1 MRRKL
6 AVILAVLIMDSS
18 MPMHADMILAEN
30 LSDSDANVAIGDIT
44 EEIESAEDDKA
55 PDTVEIVESE
65 GTTDISEPQ
74 KTEVPSDMGGLEENG
89 KSRRTETPAETE
101 EPIGTE
107 IPAEAEEPT
116 GTETSTETKKPEGT
130 EEPTETEAPAET
142 EEPAGTEK
150 PTETE
155 TPAETKEPT
164 ETEAPVETEKP
175 TGTGTPVE
183 TEEPTNTEAPIEA
196 EEPIQT
202 DKPTDTK
209 ESMESPEKAPPID
222 AESVEGAERGISDI
236 TEGEAALSPEELN
249 CIYNVSFPA
258 NTTAYFDPDNLSG
271 KGQVFS
277 NPYTV
282 ENYGNT
288 DVAIKI
294 KNIDIEYNSTET
306 IYKFGE
312 EEAEDSLS
320 NVKRLH
326 INMVWVNESENT
338 EKVLKIMEGAPE
350 EEVLV
355 LRAAEYDEQGEFVSL
370 REGGTGVF
378 YFTGTV
384 EASSGAVWEDGEIT
398 VRFDYEIVNA
408 ESVEKDII
416 ASDMI
421 HDTDNLK
428 NGLDSDTEENQNK
441 DFNAPE
447 EKTDTGANGTEDMLP
462 PGDSAIE
469 SEESPEPLQKE
480 DKDETQKELPS
491 GGDAEVGYMNG

>member
-1 MRRKL
+1 MSSGDGDFVRKKL
-6 AVILAVLIMDSS
+6 AIILAVLIMDNG
-18 MPMHADMILAEN
+18 MPVHADMILAEG
-30 LSDSDANVAIGDIT
+30 LSDSGVNLAVGDTT
-44 EEIESAEDDKA
+44 ENRMESAENDEA
-55 PDTVEIVESE
+55 PESE
-65 GTTDISEPQ
+65 GATDLQEPKETEASGEMDEAE
-74 KTEVPSDMGGLEENG
+74 KTGTLAE
-89 KSRRTETPAETE
+89 TESPAETE
-101 EPIGTE
+101 EP
-107 IPAEAEEPT
+107 T
-116 GTETSTETKKPEGT
+116 GNETPIETKK
-130 EEPTETEAPAET
+130 PTETEAPAET
-142 EEPAGTEK
+142 EEP
-150 PTETE
+150 
-155 TPAETKEPT
+155 T
-164 ETEAPVETEKP
+164 ETEAPVETEEP

-202 DKPTDTK
+202 DKPTDTT
-209 ESMESPEKAPPID
+209 ESMESPEKNQSGS
-222 AESVEGAERGISDI
+222 AESAEGAERGISDI
-236 TEGEAALSPEELN
+236 TEGAAVLSPEELN

-306 IYKFGE
+306 IYEFGE
-312 EEAEDSLS
+312 EETEDSLS

-370 REGGTGVF
+370 KEGGTGAF

-384 EASSGAVWEDGEIT
+384 EAGSGAVWEDGEVT

-408 ESVEKDII
+408 DNNEKEEGDNSDIADEMTIPESSGNIGIPESSEDDRK
-416 ASDMI
+416 
-421 HDTDNLK
+421 
-428 NGLDSDTEENQNK
+428 EE
-441 DFNAPE
+441 PE
-447 EKTDTGANGTEDMLP
+447 EQGGLTEIMGSDRKS
-462 PGDSAIE
+462 GE
-469 SEESPEPLQKE
+469 SEEE
-480 DKDETQKELPS
+480 KD
-491 GGDAEVGYMNG
+491 

>member
-1 MRRKL
+1 MSSGDGDFVRKKL
-6 AVILAVLIMDSS
+6 AIILAVLIMGNG
-18 MPMHADMILAEN
+18 MPVHADMILAKG
-30 LSDSDANVAIGDIT
+30 LSDSGVNLAVGDTT
-44 EEIESAEDDKA
+44 ENRMESAENDEA
-55 PDTVEIVESE
+55 PESE
-65 GTTDISEPQ
+65 GATDLQEPKETEASGEIDEAE
-74 KTEVPSDMGGLEENG
+74 KTGIPVE
-89 KSRRTETPAETE
+89 TEKPAETE
-101 EPIGTE
+101 EPTGTE
-107 IPAEAEEPT
+107 EPAETEKPTETEMPVETEKPAGTEAPVEIEKPTETETPKETKEPT
-116 GTETSTETKKPEGT
+116 GTETPVE
-130 EEPTETEAPAET
+130 
-142 EEPAGTEK
+142 TEK
-150 PTETE
+150 PTEPE

-164 ETEAPVETEKP
+164 DTEAPVETEKP
-175 TGTGTPVE
+175 TGTGTPVG
-183 TEEPTNTEAPIEA
+183 TEEPINTEAPIETV
-196 EEPIQT
+196 EPIQT
-202 DKPTDTK
+202 DKPTDTT
-209 ESMESPEKAPPID
+209 ESMESPEENQSGS

-236 TEGEAALSPEELN
+236 TEGAAALSPEELN

-306 IYKFGE
+306 IYEFGE

-355 LRAAEYDEQGEFVSL
+355 LRAAEYDEEGKFVSL
-370 REGGTGVF
+370 KEGGTGAF

-384 EASSGAVWEDGEIT
+384 EASSGAVWEDGEVT

-408 ESVEKDII
+408 DNNEKEEGDNSDIADEMTIPESSGNIGIPESSEDDRK
-416 ASDMI
+416 
-421 HDTDNLK
+421 
-428 NGLDSDTEENQNK
+428 EE
-441 DFNAPE
+441 PE
-447 EKTDTGANGTEDMLP
+447 EQGGLTEIMGSDRKS
-462 PGDSAIE
+462 GE
-469 SEESPEPLQKE
+469 SEEE
-480 DKDETQKELPS
+480 KD
-491 GGDAEVGYMNG
+491 

>member
-1 MRRKL
+1 MSSGDGDFVRKKL
-6 AVILAVLIMDSS
+6 AIILAVLIMDNG
-18 MPMHADMILAEN
+18 MPVHADMILAEG
-30 LSDSDANVAIGDIT
+30 LSDSGVNLAVGDTT
-44 EEIESAEDDKA
+44 ENRMESAENDEA
-55 PDTVEIVESE
+55 PESE
-65 GTTDISEPQ
+65 GATDLQEPKETEASGEMDEAE
-74 KTEVPSDMGGLEENG
+74 KTGTLAE
-89 KSRRTETPAETE
+89 TESPAETE
-101 EPIGTE
+101 EP
-107 IPAEAEEPT
+107 T
-116 GTETSTETKKPEGT
+116 GNETPIETKK
-130 EEPTETEAPAET
+130 PTETEAPAET
-142 EEPAGTEK
+142 EEPTETEAPVETEK
-150 PTETE
+150 PTKTE
-155 TPAETKEPT
+155 APAETEEPT

-175 TGTGTPVE
+175 TGIGTPVE
-183 TEEPTNTEAPIEA
+183 TEEPTNTEAPIETV
-196 EEPIQT
+196 EPIQT
-202 DKPTDTK
+202 DKPTDTT
-209 ESMESPEKAPPID
+209 ESMESPEKNQSGS

-236 TEGEAALSPEELN
+236 TEGAAALSPEELN

-306 IYKFGE
+306 IYEFGE
-312 EEAEDSLS
+312 EETEDSLS

-370 REGGTGVF
+370 REGGTGAF

-384 EASSGAVWEDGEIT
+384 EAGSGAVWEDGEIT

-408 ESVEKDII
+408 DNNEKEEGDNSDIADEMTIPESSGNIGIPESSEDDRK
-416 ASDMI
+416 
-421 HDTDNLK
+421 
-428 NGLDSDTEENQNK
+428 EE
-441 DFNAPE
+441 PE
-447 EKTDTGANGTEDMLP
+447 EQGGLTEIMGADRKSG
-462 PGDSAIE
+462 E
-469 SEESPEPLQKE
+469 SEEE
-480 DKDETQKELPS
+480 KD
-491 GGDAEVGYMNG
+491 